1 MLHYCV
7 AALSGQSANHD
18 RRVPLVCD
26 TGTREHTNIERK
38 IEIAGVAPKFK
49 FGAGGRLL
57 SRGIRFCSRWPPF
70 LLAGGR
76 LTSRGIRLCSRWP
89 TFPLI
94 ENASDQAGNLQAGTF
109 DRVSFHFL
117 EDASRWPAP
126 VTGTYLY

>member
-1 MLHYCV
+1 MCHEKYGRAT
-7 AALSGQSANHD
+7 AAA
-18 RRVPLVCD
+18 PFVCD
-26 TGTREHTNIERK
+26 TGTREHTNIERTT
-38 IEIAGVAPKFK
+38 EIAGVAPTLK
-49 FGAGGRLL
+49 FGAGGRF
-57 SRGIRFCSRWPPF
+57 FCSWWPAFP
-70 LLAGGR
+70 LAGGR